1 MSITE
6 ASRFQLRT
14 AIGQILSEEAADTLM
29 ELLPPVGWADVAT
42 KTDLQHLRDEL
53 KAEIHSLRVAT
64 KTDLQHLREELKA
77 EIHSLR
83 VATKTDLQHLRDELK
98 ADMLNLR
105 NEFKSDIHA
114 LRNEF
119 KADIQALQ
127 LSFETTLEKRLHEQ
141 TKWFIT
147 TMIAMNA
154 VTVAVAVAL
163 SKLI

>member
-29 ELLPPVGWADVAT
+29 ELLPPVGWAD
-42 KTDLQHLRDEL
+42 
-53 KAEIHSLRVAT
+53 I
-64 KTDLQHLREELKA
+64 
-77 EIHSLR
+77 
-83 VATKTDLQHLRDELK
+83 ATKTDLQHLRDELK
-98 ADMLNLR
+98 AD
-105 NEFKSDIHA
+105 
-114 LRNEF
+114 
-119 KADIQALQ
+119 IQALQ
-127 LSFETTLEKRLHEQ
+127 LSIETTLEKRLHEQ

>member
-42 KTDLQHLRDEL
+42 KTDIQHLRDEM
-53 KAEIHSLRVAT
+53 
-64 KTDLQHLREELKA
+64 QHLRNELKG
-77 EIHSLR
+77 
-83 VATKTDLQHLRDELK
+83 
-98 ADMLNLR
+98 DMLNL
-105 NEFKSDIHA
+105 
-114 LRNEF
+114 
-119 KADIQALQ
+119 Q
-127 LSFETTLEKRLHEQ
+127 LTIEVGVRKLIHEQ
-141 TKWFIT
+141 TKWLIT

>member
-42 KTDLQHLRDEL
+42 KTDLHYLNGDIQNLRNEL
-53 KAEIHSLRVAT
+53 KSDIDSLRN
-64 KTDLQHLREELKA
+64 ELKSD
-77 EIHSLR
+77 IQSLR
-83 VATKTDLQHLRDELK
+83 NELK
-98 ADMLNLR
+98 SDMLNL
-105 NEFKSDIHA
+105 
-114 LRNEF
+114 
-119 KADIQALQ
+119 Q
-127 LSFETTLEKRLHEQ
+127 LTIEVNVRKLIHEQ
-141 TKWFIT
+141 TKWLIT

>member
-53 KAEIHSLRVAT
+53 KGDINSLRN
-64 KTDLQHLREELKA
+64 EM
-77 EIHSLR
+77 
-83 VATKTDLQHLRDELK
+83 K
-98 ADMLNLR
+98 ADMLNLQLTIEVSVR
-105 NEFKSDIHA
+105 K
-114 LRNEF
+114 L
-119 KADIQALQ
+119 IQ
-127 LSFETTLEKRLHEQ
+127 EQ
-141 TKWFIT
+141 TKWLIT

>member
-42 KTDLQHLRDEL
+42 KTDLQHL
-53 KAEIHSLRVAT
+53 
-64 KTDLQHLREELKA
+64 
-77 EIHSLR
+77 
-83 VATKTDLQHLRDELK
+83 
-98 ADMLNLR
+98 
-105 NEFKSDIHA
+105 
-114 LRNEF
+114 
-119 KADIQALQ
+119 Q
-127 LSFETTLEKRLHEQ
+127 LTIEVNVRKLIHEQ
-141 TKWFIT
+141 TKWLIT
-147 TMIAMNA
+147 TMIALNA

>member
-14 AIGQILSEEAADTLM
+14 AIGQILDEEAADTLM

-53 KAEIHSLRVAT
+53 KSDIHSLRNE
-64 KTDLQHLREELKA
+64 LQGD
-77 EIHSLR
+77 IQNLR

-98 ADMLNLR
+98 GDMR
-105 NEFKSDIHA
+105 
-114 LRNEF
+114 
-119 KADIQALQ
+119 ALQ
-127 LSFETTLEKRLHEQ
+127 LTIEATLEKRLHEQ
-141 TKWFIT
+141 TKWLIT
-147 TMIAMNA
+147 TMIAMN
-154 VTVAVAVAL
+154 TVMLAASVAL

>member
-29 ELLPPVGWADVAT
+29 ELLPPVGWANVAT

-53 KAEIHSLRVAT
+53 KT
-64 KTDLQHLREELKA
+64 
-77 EIHSLR
+77 
-83 VATKTDLQHLRDELK
+83 
-98 ADMLNLR
+98 N
-105 NEFKSDIHA
+105 
-114 LRNEF
+114 
-119 KADIQALQ
+119 IQALQ

>member
-42 KTDLQHLRDEL
+42 KTDLQHLR
-53 KAEIHSLRVAT
+53 
-64 KTDLQHLREELKA
+64 EELKA
-77 EIHSLR
+77 DI
-83 VATKTDLQHLRDELK
+83 
-98 ADMLNLR
+98 LNLR
-105 NEFKSDIHA
+105 NEFKADIHA

>member
-14 AIGQILSEEAADTLM
+14 AIGQILNEEAADTLM

-42 KTDLQHLRDEL
+42 KTDLHYLNGDIQNLRNEL
-53 KAEIHSLRVAT
+53 KSDILSLRN
-64 KTDLQHLREELKA
+64 ELKGD
-77 EIHSLR
+77 IDSLR
-83 VATKTDLQHLRDELK
+83 NELK
-98 ADMLNLR
+98 SDILSLRNELKGDMLNL
-105 NEFKSDIHA
+105 
-114 LRNEF
+114 
-119 KADIQALQ
+119 Q
-127 LSFETTLEKRLHEQ
+127 LTIEVNVRKLIHEQ
-141 TKWFIT
+141 TKWLIT

>member
-1 MSITE
+1 MQARSWGQWPFLNSTTPAHILDMSITE

-64 KTDLQHLREELKA
+64 KTDLQHLR
-77 EIHSLR
+77 
-83 VATKTDLQHLRDELK
+83 DELK
-98 ADMLNLR
+98 ADMLN
-105 NEFKSDIHA
+105 

>member
-14 AIGQILSEEAADTLM
+14 AIGLILSEEAADTLM

-53 KAEIHSLRVAT
+53 KG
-64 KTDLQHLREELKA
+64 
-77 EIHSLR
+77 
-83 VATKTDLQHLRDELK
+83 
-98 ADMLNLR
+98 DMLNL
-105 NEFKSDIHA
+105 
-114 LRNEF
+114 
-119 KADIQALQ
+119 Q
-127 LSFETTLEKRLHEQ
+127 LTIEVNVQKLIHEQ
-141 TKWFIT
+141 TKWLIT

>member
-14 AIGQILSEEAADTLM
+14 AIGQILNEEAADTLM

-42 KTDLQHLRDEL
+42 KTDIQHLRDEM
-53 KAEIHSLRVAT
+53 
-64 KTDLQHLREELKA
+64 QHLRNELK
-77 EIHSLR
+77 S
-83 VATKTDLQHLRDELK
+83 
-98 ADMLNLR
+98 DM
-105 NEFKSDIHA
+105 H
-114 LRNEF
+114 
-119 KADIQALQ
+119 ALQ
-127 LSFETTLEKRLHEQ
+127 LTIEVGVRKLIHEQ
-141 TKWFIT
+141 TKWLIT

>member
-42 KTDLQHLRDEL
+42 KTDLHYLNGGIQNLRNEL
-53 KAEIHSLRVAT
+53 KSDIDSLRN
-64 KTDLQHLREELKA
+64 ELK
-77 EIHSLR
+77 S
-83 VATKTDLQHLRDELK
+83 
-98 ADMLNLR
+98 DMLNL
-105 NEFKSDIHA
+105 
-114 LRNEF
+114 
-119 KADIQALQ
+119 Q
-127 LSFETTLEKRLHEQ
+127 LTMEVNVRKLIHEQ
-141 TKWFIT
+141 TKWLIT

>member
-29 ELLPPVGWADVAT
+29 ELLPTVGWADVAT
-42 KTDLQHLRDEL
+42 KTDLQHL
-53 KAEIHSLRVAT
+53 H
-64 KTDLQHLREELKA
+64 
-77 EIHSLR
+77 
-83 VATKTDLQHLRDELK
+83 DELK
-98 ADMLNLR
+98 ADILNLR

-114 LRNEF
+114 LRVEF
-119 KADIQALQ
+119 KADIHALQ
-127 LSFETTLEKRLHEQ
+127 LSFETTLEKILHEQ

>member
-53 KAEIHSLRVAT
+53 KA
-64 KTDLQHLREELKA
+64 
-77 EIHSLR
+77 
-83 VATKTDLQHLRDELK
+83 
-98 ADMLNLR
+98 
-105 NEFKSDIHA
+105 
-114 LRNEF
+114 
-119 KADIQALQ
+119 DIQALQ
-127 LSFETTLEKRLHEQ
+127 LSIETTLEKRLHEQ
-141 TKWFIT
+141 TKWFNT

-154 VTVAVAVAL
+154 LTVAVAVA
-163 SKLI
+163 

>member
-42 KTDLQHLRDEL
+42 KTDIQHLRDEL
-53 KAEIHSLRVAT
+53 KSDINSLRVAT
-64 KTDLQHLREELKA
+64 KTD
-77 EIHSLR
+77 I
-83 VATKTDLQHLRDELK
+83 QHLRDELK
-98 ADMLNLR
+98 SDINSLRNELKGDMLNL
-105 NEFKSDIHA
+105 
-114 LRNEF
+114 
-119 KADIQALQ
+119 Q
-127 LSFETTLEKRLHEQ
+127 LTIEVNVRKLIHEQ
-141 TKWFIT
+141 TKWLIT

>member
-42 KTDLQHLRDEL
+42 KTDLQHLR
-53 KAEIHSLRVAT
+53 
-64 KTDLQHLREELKA
+64 EELKA
-77 EIHSLR
+77 DI
-83 VATKTDLQHLRDELK
+83 
-98 ADMLNLR
+98 LNLR

-141 TKWFIT
+141 TKWFNT

-154 VTVAVAVAL
+154 LTVAVAVA
-163 SKLI
+163 

>member
-29 ELLPPVGWADVAT
+29 ELLPPVGWADVST
-42 KTDLQHLRDEL
+42 KTDLQHLRAEL
-53 KAEIHSLRVAT
+53 
-64 KTDLQHLREELKA
+64 
-77 EIHSLR
+77 
-83 VATKTDLQHLRDELK
+83 
-98 ADMLNLR
+98 
-105 NEFKSDIHA
+105 
-114 LRNEF
+114 

-141 TKWFIT
+141 TKWFNT

>member
-53 KAEIHSLRVAT
+53 KA
-64 KTDLQHLREELKA
+64 
-77 EIHSLR
+77 
-83 VATKTDLQHLRDELK
+83 
-98 ADMLNLR
+98 DMLN
-105 NEFKSDIHA
+105 

>member
-14 AIGQILSEEAADTLM
+14 AIGQILNEEAADTLM

-53 KAEIHSLRVAT
+53 KG
-64 KTDLQHLREELKA
+64 
-77 EIHSLR
+77 
-83 VATKTDLQHLRDELK
+83 
-98 ADMLNLR
+98 DMLNL
-105 NEFKSDIHA
+105 
-114 LRNEF
+114 
-119 KADIQALQ
+119 Q
-127 LSFETTLEKRLHEQ
+127 LTIEVGVRELIHEQ
-141 TKWFIT
+141 TKWLIT

>member
-14 AIGQILSEEAADTLM
+14 AIGKILDEEAADTLM

-42 KTDLQHLRDEL
+42 KTDLQHLRNEL
-53 KAEIHSLRVAT
+53 KGDINSLRVAT
-64 KTDLQHLREELKA
+64 KSDLQHLRNELKND
-77 EIHSLR
+77 INSLR
-83 VATKTDLQHLRDELK
+83 NELK
-98 ADMLNLR
+98 GDMLNL
-105 NEFKSDIHA
+105 
-114 LRNEF
+114 
-119 KADIQALQ
+119 Q
-127 LSFETTLEKRLHEQ
+127 LTIEVNVRKLIHEQ
-141 TKWFIT
+141 TKWLIT

>member
-53 KAEIHSLRVAT
+53 KSDINSLRVAT
-64 KTDLQHLREELKA
+64 KTDIQHLREELKA
-77 EIHSLR
+77 
-83 VATKTDLQHLRDELK
+83 
-98 ADMLNLR
+98 DMR
-105 NEFKSDIHA
+105 
-114 LRNEF
+114 
-119 KADIQALQ
+119 ALQ
-127 LSFETTLEKRLHEQ
+127 LTIEITIEKRIHEQ
-141 TKWFIT
+141 TRWLIT
-147 TMIAMNA
+147 TMIAMN
-154 VTVAVAVAL
+154 TVMLAASVAL